1 MDSSVHPRIRQCAVL
16 EADAV
21 CDHLHVPAD
30 GLSTEQAEKSRTQ
43 FGSNAVS
50 SGTADTVGF
59 RLRRAFINPFTV
71 ILFLLTVISLVTDVV
86 LASNFSRNATT
97 VIIICCMLL
106 SGTVRFVQELRAKRI
121 SDHLSDL
128 THTEVT
134 VCRDGQWIGLPASA
148 LVVGDLVRLS
158 AGDRVP
164 ADLRLIQADDLF
176 VSQSIITSES
186 AVLEKTAQALSALPR
201 DYAAY
206 QNTVFQG
213 CSVIGGSGQGIVLA
227 VGQDTVSGGT
237 MQAPLWRKNGF
248 DRGANSIAWVL
259 IRFMAVLVPIVFV
272 AVGLTKGDW
281 FAAFLFALSVAV
293 GLTPEMLPMVI
304 NACLAKGSAAMEGK
318 PTVVKNI
325 NAMQGFGSMD
335 VLCVDKTGTLT
346 GDTVLLEYYLD
357 VLGNESEWVLELAY
371 LSSQYATGV
380 ENHLDRAILRYGTF
394 PGWDA
399 RLGEF
404 QVQHPKLDELPFDY
418 NRRCSSVLVG
428 DEACNLLIVKG
439 SAASA
444 IDKLDA
450 LHVRSKVLTG
460 DQKSVAVSICRRLG
474 IDTTSVLT
482 GDALDQLTDNELPV
496 CVERCTVFAE
506 LSPKRKMRIVQVL
519 QANGHTVGFLGD
531 GMNDLPAITAADVGI
546 SVDTAAESVREC
558 ADVLLLKKDLNVL
571 EAGIL
576 EGRNAFANMTK
587 YIKIT
592 ASSNF
597 GNIFSIVIASV
608 FLPFFPMTSVQLLLL
623 NLLYDI
629 LCLVLPWDK
638 VDDEAC
644 ARPLEWS
651 GRTLGRFMRF
661 FGPISSFFDILTFG
675 FLFFW
680 LCPQIC
686 GGNFSVL
693 SPEAQRQF
701 VSLFQTGWFL
711 ESMWT
716 QILIL
721 HLLRTQKVP
730 LSRPSRPVML
740 VTLSGIVL
748 FTALVF
754 TPLGALIGL
763 TALPLRYF
771 AFLTAVVVLY
781 LLLVTV
787 AKTWYLR
794 RYRTLL

>member
-1 MDSSVHPRIRQCAVL
+1 
-16 EADAV
+16 
-21 CDHLHVPAD
+21 
-30 GLSTEQAEKSRTQ
+30 
-43 FGSNAVS
+43 
-50 SGTADTVGF
+50 
-59 RLRRAFINPFTV
+59 
-71 ILFLLTVISLVTDVV
+71 
-86 LASNFSRNATT
+86 
-97 VIIICCMLL
+97 
-106 SGTVRFVQELRAKRI
+106 
-121 SDHLSDL
+121 
-128 THTEVT
+128 
-134 VCRDGQWIGLPASA
+134 
-148 LVVGDLVRLS
+148 
-158 AGDRVP
+158 
-164 ADLRLIQADDLF
+164 
-176 VSQSIITSES
+176 
-186 AVLEKTAQALSALPR
+186 
-201 DYAAY
+201 
-206 QNTVFQG
+206 
-213 CSVIGGSGQGIVLA
+213 
-227 VGQDTVSGGT
+227 
-237 MQAPLWRKNGF
+237 
-248 DRGANSIAWVL
+248 
-259 IRFMAVLVPIVFV
+259 
-272 AVGLTKGDW
+272 
-281 FAAFLFALSVAV
+281 
-293 GLTPEMLPMVI
+293 MVI

-318 PTVVKNI
+318 QTIVKNI

-357 VLGNESEWVLELAY
+357 VLGNESERVLELAY
-371 LSSQYATGV
+371 LSSRYATGV
-380 ENHLDRAILRYGTF
+380 ENHLDRAILRYGSF

-439 SAASA
+439 SIDEVCRRCSQVVHRGALHPFGADGLNSVHAVVDEMLEDGMKVLAVAYRPVTLQALTANDERDLILLGYLVFFDAPKASAASA

-450 LHVRSKVLTG
+450 LQ
-460 DQKSVAVSICRRLG
+460 D
-474 IDTTSVLT
+474 
-482 GDALDQLTDNELPV
+482 
-496 CVERCTVFAE
+496 
-506 LSPKRKMRIVQVL
+506 
-519 QANGHTVGFLGD
+519 NGHTVGFLGD

>member
-1 MDSSVHPRIRQCAVL
+1 
-16 EADAV
+16 
-21 CDHLHVPAD
+21 
-30 GLSTEQAEKSRTQ
+30 
-43 FGSNAVS
+43 
-50 SGTADTVGF
+50 
-59 RLRRAFINPFTV
+59 
-71 ILFLLTVISLVTDVV
+71 
-86 LASNFSRNATT
+86 
-97 VIIICCMLL
+97 
-106 SGTVRFVQELRAKRI
+106 
-121 SDHLSDL
+121 
-128 THTEVT
+128 
-134 VCRDGQWIGLPASA
+134 
-148 LVVGDLVRLS
+148 
-158 AGDRVP
+158 
-164 ADLRLIQADDLF
+164 
-176 VSQSIITSES
+176 
-186 AVLEKTAQALSALPR
+186 
-201 DYAAY
+201 
-206 QNTVFQG
+206 
-213 CSVIGGSGQGIVLA
+213 
-227 VGQDTVSGGT
+227 
-237 MQAPLWRKNGF
+237 
-248 DRGANSIAWVL
+248 
-259 IRFMAVLVPIVFV
+259 
-272 AVGLTKGDW
+272 
-281 FAAFLFALSVAV
+281 
-293 GLTPEMLPMVI
+293 MVI

-318 PTVVKNI
+318 QTIVKNI

-335 VLCVDKTGTLT
+335 VLCVDKTDTLT

-357 VLGNESEWVLELAY
+357 VLGNESERVLELAY
-371 LSSQYATGV
+371 LSSRYATGV
-380 ENHLDRAILRYGTF
+380 ENHLDRAILRYGSF

-474 IDTTSVLT
+474 IDTTAVLT
-482 GDALDQLTDNELPV
+482 GEALDQLTDNELPV

-506 LSPKRKMRIVQVL
+506 LSPKQKMRIVQVL
-519 QANGHTVGFLGD
+519 QDNGHTVGFLGD

-629 LCLVLPWDK
+629 LCLMLPWDK

-693 SPEAQRQF
+693 SPEA
-701 VSLFQTGWFL
+701 
-711 ESMWT
+711 
-716 QILIL
+716 
-721 HLLRTQKVP
+721 
-730 LSRPSRPVML
+730 
-740 VTLSGIVL
+740 
-748 FTALVF
+748 
-754 TPLGALIGL
+754 
-763 TALPLRYF
+763 
-771 AFLTAVVVLY
+771 
-781 LLLVTV
+781 
-787 AKTWYLR
+787 
-794 RYRTLL
+794 